1 MDYPPRL
8 NLALS
13 SQMEVKGERSGC
25 RMTHIASMR
34 LRLPEGHSELEQNC
48 NGSSGI
54 TCGGDEDYLGDY
66 FGAGARTS
74 QGLDPD
80 LKRGYRIRG

>member
-34 LRLPEGHSELEQNC
+34 LRLPEGHSELEQNS

-54 TCGGDEDYLGDY
+54 T
-66 FGAGARTS
+66 
-74 QGLDPD
+74 
-80 LKRGYRIRG
+80 

>member
-34 LRLPEGHSELEQNC
+34 LRLPEGHSELEQISD
-48 NGSSGI
+48 GSRG
-54 TCGGDEDYLGDY
+54 TTHGGDEDQSGGY
-66 FGAGARTS
+66 FAAGARTS
-74 QGLDPD
+74 QGRD
-80 LKRGYRIRG
+80 RGL